1 MPLST
6 IDLTLL
12 LLLAGNLIA
21 FGLFWFDKKAAEN
34 GDWRIS
40 ESTLLWAVL
49 FGGLG
54 AWMGQHIL
62 RHKTRKEPFRSRLG
76 FRLGLYVLALLT
88 AAGFVIVPALAA

>member
-1 MPLST
+1 MPLSP

-21 FGLFWFDKKAAEN
+21 FSLFWLDKEQARA
-34 GDWRIS
+34 GGWRIS
-40 ESTLLWAVL
+40 ERALLLAVA

-62 RHKTRKEPFRSRLG
+62 RHKTRKEPFRTRLG
-76 FRLGLYVLALLT
+76 LLLSLYVLALLT
-88 AAGFVIVPALAA
+88 AAAFVVVPALAP

>member
-1 MPLST
+1 MPLSM

-12 LLLAGNLIA
+12 LLLAGNLLA
-21 FGLFWFDKKAAEN
+21 FSLFWLDKKAAEN

-40 ESTLLWAVL
+40 ENTLLWAVL

-76 FRLGLYVLALLT
+76 FRLGLYVVALVG
-88 AAGFVIVPALAA
+88 AAAYVIVPALAA

>member
-1 MPLST
+1 MPQST

-21 FGLFWFDKKAAEN
+21 FGLFWADKKAAEN

-40 ESTLLWAVL
+40 ESTLLLAVL

-76 FRLGLYVLALLT
+76 FRLCLYVMPLLAAAAYVIWKALL
-88 AAGFVIVPALAA
+88 A

>member
-1 MPLST
+1 MPLSP

-21 FGLFWFDKKAAEN
+21 FSLFWLDKEQARA
-34 GDWRIS
+34 GGWRIS
-40 ESTLLWAVL
+40 ERTLLLAVA

-62 RHKTRKEPFRSRLG
+62 RHKTRKEPFRTWLG
-76 FRLGLYVLALLT
+76 LILTLYVLTLLT
-88 AAGFVIVPALAA
+88 AAVYVVWR

>member
-6 IDLTLL
+6 IDLALL
-12 LLLAGNLIA
+12 ILLAGNLIA
-21 FGLFWFDKKAAEN
+21 FSLFWLDKKAAEN

-40 ESTLLWAVL
+40 ENTLLWAVL

-76 FRLGLYVLALLT
+76 SRLGLYVATLLT
-88 AAGFVIVPALAA
+88 AAAYIIWKALAA